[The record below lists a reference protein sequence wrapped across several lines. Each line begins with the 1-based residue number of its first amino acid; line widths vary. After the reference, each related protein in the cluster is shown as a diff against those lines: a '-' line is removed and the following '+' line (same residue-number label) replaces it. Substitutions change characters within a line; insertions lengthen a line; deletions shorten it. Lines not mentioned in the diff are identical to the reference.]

1 MGYNDPNRETADW
14 WKDTHNWP
22 GHDSAAGPSTGPY
35 AGGSYDANYGKSS
48 SGTGSSHDNWSSG
61 SGSGGGGGFNSGG
74 GGGGG
79 GNGCFPAGTSIAT
92 PEGACDIALLSKGDL
107 VLAVDIHT
115 GQIRKRKILKI
126 AVHGANRIWVLRFSD
141 GSAIR
146 TTAVHS
152 FLVEGSWKKASQIRG
167 GDTLAVSSPHGLR
180 DKTVVV
186 SEATESVETV
196 YNLIVDGDFNFIAD
210 GILAHSFTY
219 LRALKVAIW
228 SRAYRWRPAR
238 INVGLIPSRQN

>member
-22 GHDSAAGPSTGPY
+22 GHDGGPSTGPY
-35 AGGSYDANYGKSS
+35 AGTSYDANQGKSS

-61 SGSGGGGGFNSGG
+61 SGNKGGGGGS

-92 PEGACDIALLSKGDL
+92 PDGTCDIAQLSKGDL
-107 VLAVDIHT
+107 VLAVDIRT

-126 AVHGANRIWVLRFSD
+126 AIHGANRIWVLRFSD

-152 FLVEGSWKKASQIRG
+152 FLVKGSWKKASQIRE
-167 GDTLAVSSPHGLR
+167 GDTLAVSSPHGLS
-180 DKTVVV
+180 DITVVA

-228 SRAYRWRPAR
+228 SRDYRRRPTR
-238 INVGLIPSRQN
+238 INVGLTPSPQN